1 MTRKSLIEPKNK
13 DRIGLWPSINV
24 CRVGLGPKILDE
36 LGLSSRNIGI
46 DGTILCKYWKKCWYW
61 WQFGKKKKIIK
72 MDYIYMILEESLI
85 KDNIVYNTCIKLVT
99 IKLWP
104 VKLVC
109 IWEGAALGLLEK
121 GGNGLPTIVPN
132 QAFGMSLV
140 ILINDL

>member
-36 LGLSSRNIGI
+36 IGLSSRNIGI

-109 IWEGAALGLLEK
+109 IWEGGCTR
-121 GGNGLPTIVPN
+121 P
-132 QAFGMSLV
+132 FGKRWEWVAHHSSKPSIWHV
-140 ILINDL
+140 TCYIN